1 MHGVQ
6 RPAEDAGAAASRP
19 QAPAPPKEI
28 SVHAA
33 DDCPAVLPGSIT
45 PHGPRTQLRGTATV
59 SKWQLSETFRS
70 TSGEVR
76 WGSLGDPG
84 QDPVVLLH
92 GTPFSSYVWRAVA
105 RALARRHQVF
115 VWDMPGYGVSEKSAG
130 QDVSLAAQGRVFTE
144 LLAHWGLEEPL
155 VVAHDFGGAVSLRAH
170 LLHGARYRALALV
183 DPVALSPWGT
193 PFFRLVGEHSEV
205 FEQLPPALHHALV
218 REYISSAS
226 SPGLHPVVLDRLI
239 QPWLGDL
246 GQAAFYRQI
255 AQADQ
260 LHTDEVQD
268 RYGEIGFPTLVC
280 WGQDDTW
287 LPMEKGRELTARIP
301 GARLEPIAGAGHL
314 VQEDAP
320 AELTAALAAFLQYPL

>member
-1 MHGVQ
+1 
-6 RPAEDAGAAASRP
+6 
-19 QAPAPPKEI
+19 
-28 SVHAA
+28 
-33 DDCPAVLPGSIT
+33 
-45 PHGPRTQLRGTATV
+45 V
-59 SKWQLSETFRS
+59 SEWQLTQTFRS
-70 TSGEVR
+70 TCGDVR
-76 WGSLGDPG
+76 WDSLGQPG
-84 QDPVVLLH
+84 QDPVALLH

-105 RALARRHQVF
+105 RSLARRHQVF
-115 VWDMPGYGVSEKSAG
+115 VWDMPGYGASEKSAD
-130 QDVSLAAQGRVFTE
+130 QDVSLAAQGRVFAE

-183 DPVALSPWGT
+183 DPVALAPMGS
-193 PFFRLVGEHSEV
+193 PFFQLVGEHSEV

-218 REYISSAS
+218 REYVSSAS
-226 SPGLHPVVLDRLI
+226 SPGLHPAVLDRLVR
-239 QPWLGDL
+239 PWLGDL

-260 LHTDEVQD
+260 LYTDEVQD
-268 RYGEIGFPTLVC
+268 RYGEIDIPTLVC

-287 LPMEKGRELTARIP
+287 IPVAKGRELAARIP

-320 AELTAALAAFLQYPL
+320 AELTAALIAFLQHPR

>member
-1 MHGVQ
+1 
-6 RPAEDAGAAASRP
+6 
-19 QAPAPPKEI
+19 
-28 SVHAA
+28 
-33 DDCPAVLPGSIT
+33 
-45 PHGPRTQLRGTATV
+45 V
-59 SKWQLSETFRS
+59 SEWQLAETFRS
-70 TSGEVR
+70 ASGDVR
-76 WGSLGDPG
+76 WGSLGQPG

-105 RALARRHQVF
+105 RSLARRHQVF
-115 VWDMPGYGVSEKSAG
+115 VWDMPGYGASEKSAG

-144 LLAHWGLEEPL
+144 LLAHWDLEEPL

-170 LLHGARYRALALV
+170 LLHGVRYRALALV
-183 DPVALSPWGT
+183 DPVALAPWGS

-205 FEQLPPALHHALV
+205 FEQLPPTLHHALV
-218 REYISSAS
+218 REYVSSAS
-226 SPGLHPVVLDRLI
+226 SPGLHPAVLDRLVR
-239 QPWLGDL
+239 PWLGDL

-260 LHTDEVQD
+260 LYTDEVQD
-268 RYGEIGFPTLVC
+268 RYGEIGIPTLVC

-287 LPMEKGRELTARIP
+287 IPVAKGRELAARIP

-320 AELTAALAAFLQYPL
+320 AELTAALIAFLQHPH